1 MHKRLTLI
9 FVLVLTSLMLGCAGT
24 KQAVLPQDG
33 PSIRTIYARHMRDV
47 PVRDAACTDRGANPA
62 AHGDQ
67 ALHGHAR
74 TAYREIDAVFP
85 RLANPSLVMYVF
97 PHLAG
102 EARVP
107 IPGYATSFPM
117 YERVEYALPGEGPV
131 VPLR

>member
-9 FVLVLTSLMLGCAGT
+9 FVLVLTSLMLGCTGT

-33 PSIRTIYARHMRDV
+33 PSIRTIYARHMRDA
-47 PVRDAACTDRGANPA
+47 PVRDAACTDRAA
-62 AHGDQ
+62 AHGDR

-74 TAYREIDAVFP
+74 MAYHEIDAVFP

-107 IPGYATSFPM
+107 VPGYATSFPM

>member
-9 FVLVLTSLMLGCAGT
+9 SVLVLTSLMAGCAGT
-24 KQAVLPQDG
+24 KQALLPQDG

-47 PVRDAACTDRGANPA
+47 PVRDAACTDRAANPA
-62 AHGDQ
+62 AHGDG
-67 ALHGHAR
+67 ALHGYAR

-107 IPGYATSFPM
+107 VPGYATSFPM
-117 YERVEYALPGEGPV
+117 YGQVEYALPGEGPV
-131 VPLR
+131 APSR

>member
-9 FVLVLTSLMLGCAGT
+9 SVLVLTSLMLGCAGT

-33 PSIRTIYARHMRDV
+33 PSIRTIYARHMRDA
-47 PVRDAACTDRGANPA
+47 PVRDAACTDRA
-62 AHGDQ
+62 AAYGER

-85 RLANPSLVMYVF
+85 RLANPSLVMYVY

-107 IPGYATSFPM
+107 VPGYATSFPM
-117 YERVEYALPGEGPV
+117 YEQVEYALPGEGPV

>member
-9 FVLVLTSLMLGCAGT
+9 SVLVLTSLMLGCAGT

-33 PSIRTIYARHMRDV
+33 PSIRAIYARHMRDV
-47 PVRDAACTDRGANPA
+47 PLRDAACADRGANPA
-62 AHGDQ
+62 AHGDR

-74 TAYREIDAVFP
+74 TASREIDAVFP
-85 RLANPSLVMYVF
+85 RLANPGLVMYVF

-107 IPGYATSFPM
+107 VPGYATSFPM

>member
-9 FVLVLTSLMLGCAGT
+9 SVLVLTSLMLGCSGT

-33 PSIRTIYARHMRDV
+33 PSIRTIYARHMRDA
-47 PVRDAACTDRGANPA
+47 PVRDAACADRAA
-62 AHGDQ
+62 AHGDR
-67 ALHGHAR
+67 ALHGQAR

-85 RLANPSLVMYVF
+85 RLANPGLVMYVY

-107 IPGYATSFPM
+107 VPGYATSFPM
-117 YERVEYALPGEGPV
+117 YEQVEYALPGEGPV
-131 VPLR
+131 APLR

>member
-9 FVLVLTSLMLGCAGT
+9 SVLVLTSLMPGCAGT
-24 KQAVLPQDG
+24 KQAMLPPDG

-47 PVRDAACTDRGANPA
+47 PDQDAACTDRGANPA
-62 AHGDQ
+62 AHGDG
-67 ALHGHAR
+67 ALHGQAG

-107 IPGYATSFPM
+107 VPGYATSFPM
-117 YERVEYALPGEGPV
+117 YEQVEYALPGEGPV

>member
-9 FVLVLTSLMLGCAGT
+9 PVLVLTSLMLGCAGT

-47 PVRDAACTDRGANPA
+47 PVRDVAGTDRAAGPG
-62 AHGDQ
+62 AHGEG

-74 TAYREIDAVFP
+74 TAHRELDAVFP
-85 RLANPSLVMYVF
+85 RLANPGLVMYVF

-102 EARVP
+102 AARVP
-107 IPGYATSFPM
+107 VPGYATSFPM

-131 VPLR
+131 APLR